1 MSILSLIFPILRLFS
16 TYFILSLSYSHYF
29 LVNLHTH
36 LRLFLGY
43 FKAILKLIYKSFYYA
58 DLDYFFCYFLFQ
70 NNRFKIDK
78 KIAFK

>member
-29 LVNLHTH
+29 LINMHTH

-58 DLDYFFCYFLFQ
+58 DLDYFFAIFC
-70 NNRFKIDK
+70 FKIIGLK
-78 KIAFK
+78 